1 MTYTIN
7 HGVHPPLQPCPSIVQ
22 AIRDEAG
29 DDKPAGG
36 ILAELVWYR
45 EKLAEHYEAA
55 TLLNLDGMSVHEA
68 EQAVNRA
75 KAKQSEIKQASDWIR
90 GLIINLMSIIGGVSN
105 AGPDIITSDHVP
117 QPRTRRIVGAG
128 R

>member
-1 MTYTIN
+1 MAYMIN
-7 HGVHPPLQPCPSIVQ
+7 HGIRPPLQPCPSIVK

-36 ILAELVWYR
+36 TLAELVWYR
-45 EKLAEHYEAA
+45 EKLAESYEAA
-55 TLLNLDGMSVHEA
+55 DLPNLAGLSVHEA

-90 GLIINLMSIIGGVSN
+90 GIIINLMSIIGGVSN
-105 AGPDIITSDHVP
+105 AGPDIVTDDHVP
-117 QPRTRRIVGAG
+117 QPRTRRIVGTG